1 MTDEGSTGEKPDKT
15 VVTAYPKLITEN
27 PKITVS
33 TLYETDTQPDQTM
46 LSAEGGA
53 LMIDT
58 SSTPEIAFDASQAT
72 QATVPPQTSPTS
84 LMTAGHTDDWELSV
98 LLLAENTTYSTYKSG
113 ERQRQ
118 DSKQKPDNET
128 TMGNKALQQ
137 SPVDSGHVRREQ
149 PEQQNDEK
157 ETYDQKSATIG
168 LSVFGGLALLILIGT
183 LVILKFCRSR

>member
-1 MTDEGSTGEKPDKT
+1 MTDQDSTGEKPDKT
-15 VVTAYPKLITEN
+15 VVTAFPQLITEN
-27 PKITVS
+27 PKITES
-33 TLYETDTQPDQTM
+33 TPIETNTQPDQTM

-58 SSTPEIAFDASQAT
+58 SSTLETVSDAT
-72 QATVPPQTSPTS
+72 ATVPPQISSTNLLT
-84 LMTAGHTDDWELSV
+84 TGHPDDGLLSV
-98 LLLAENTTYSTYKSG
+98 LLLAENTTYSTYHSG
-113 ERQRQ
+113 EGQGQ
-118 DSKQKPDNET
+118 DSKKKPDNET

-137 SPVDSGHVRREQ
+137 SPVNSGHVHRE

>member
-1 MTDEGSTGEKPDKT
+1 MTDQDSTGEKPDKT
-15 VVTAYPKLITEN
+15 VVTAFPQLITKN
-27 PKITVS
+27 PKITES
-33 TLYETDTQPDQTM
+33 TPIETNTQPDQTM

-58 SSTPEIAFDASQAT
+58 SSTLEIAFDASHAT
-72 QATVPPQTSPTS
+72 RNTVLPQTSPTS
-84 LMTAGHTDDWELSV
+84 LMTTGHNDDWELSV

-128 TMGNKALQQ
+128 TMRNKELQQ
-137 SPVDSGHVRREQ
+137 SPVDSGHGHKE

>member
-1 MTDEGSTGEKPDKT
+1 MTDHRSTGENADKT
-15 VVTAYPKLITEN
+15 GVTAYPGLITKN
-27 PKITVS
+27 PKITES

-46 LSAEGGA
+46 LSAEGGNS
-53 LMIDT
+53 MIDT
-58 SSTPEIAFDASQAT
+58 SSTLETVFDASQAT
-72 QATVPPQTSPTS
+72 RATVPPQISSTNLLT
-84 LMTAGHTDDWELSV
+84 TGHPDDWELSV
-98 LLLAENTTYSTYKSG
+98 LLLAENTTYSTYHSG
-113 ERQRQ
+113 ERQGQ

-128 TMGNKALQQ
+128 TMRNEELQQ
-137 SPVDSGHVRREQ
+137 SSVNSGHVRRE